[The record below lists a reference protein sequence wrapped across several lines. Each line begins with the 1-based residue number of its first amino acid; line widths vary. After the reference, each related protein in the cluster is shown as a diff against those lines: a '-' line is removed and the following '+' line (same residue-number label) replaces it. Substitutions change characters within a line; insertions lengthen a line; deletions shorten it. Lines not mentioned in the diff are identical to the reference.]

1 MEVSAKQETNSIY
14 RSEQDHILGKCNMIL
29 K

>member
-14 RSEQDHILGKCNMIL
+14 RSEQDHKQLNMNSR
-29 K
+29 KM